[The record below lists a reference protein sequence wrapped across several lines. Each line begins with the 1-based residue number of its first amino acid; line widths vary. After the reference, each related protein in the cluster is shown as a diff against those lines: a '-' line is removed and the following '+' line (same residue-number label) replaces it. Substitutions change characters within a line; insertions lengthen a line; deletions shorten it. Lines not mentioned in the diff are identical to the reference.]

1 MKQLQI
7 ALLCEGTYPHMQGGV
22 SIWCDQLIQGLPE
35 HQFHVYAISGQ
46 RLRLHELQLP
56 PNVGAIVSVPLWEQG
71 GPARAHGLH
80 SQGLAR
86 LDEAYDFLL
95 GTLFSR
101 TLADRG
107 EPQRFLSALRDIFE
121 YAQRGNLTRALTS
134 QRNTV
139 QFYQRWQKQ
148 AAIGVSEHRSGSM
161 LPAPTLADAIQASAW
176 LEHFL
181 RPLSCVPPRVDVCH
195 AASNGLS
202 PLLAFASKWAHNTPF
217 VLTEHGIYL
226 RERFLELRFS
236 SHSPAFRAFLLRFYS
251 LLTRAAYSMADLI
264 TPGSHYNERW
274 ALDQGA
280 EPERIRQ
287 VYNGINPA
295 FFPTSTINPARP
307 TISWVG
313 RIDPLKDLET
323 LIRAFGM
330 VKESLPEAK
339 LRMFGSVPKG
349 NEGYAKYCQDLV
361 AELGLSSS
369 ATFEGRVTDV
379 VDAYHSGHMVALTS
393 ISEGFPYTLIEAMA
407 AGRATV
413 ATDVGGVTEALGETG
428 LVVPSRDV
436 RAVAHA
442 SLRLLG
448 SADLR
453 HRLSHAARQR
463 VLSQFTL
470 ENFLHVYREIY
481 PRVLSQP
488 VAHSRWQS

>member
-22 SIWCDQLIQGLPE
+22 SMWCDQLIQGLPE

-46 RLRLHELQLP
+46 RLRMHELQLP
-56 PNVGAIVSVPLWEQG
+56 ANVNTIVSVPLWEREG
-71 GPARAHGLH
+71 SVRAQVHH
-80 SQGLAR
+80 QGLTK

-95 GTLFSR
+95 STLFSR
-101 TLADRG
+101 TSEDRG
-107 EPQRFLSALRDIFE
+107 EPHRFLDALRNIFE
-121 YAQRGNLTRALTS
+121 YAQQGNLTKALTS

-139 QFYQRWQKQ
+139 QVYQSWQKQ
-148 AAIGVSEHRSGSM
+148 ARISSSEYRSSAI
-161 LPAPTLADAIQASAW
+161 LPMPTLADALQASVW

-181 RPLSCVPPRVDVCH
+181 RPLSYVPPKADVCN

-202 PLLAFASKWAHNTPF
+202 PLLAFASKWANKTPF

-236 SHSPAFRAFLLRFYS
+236 SHSPAFKAFLLRFYS

-295 FFPTSTINPARP
+295 FFPTSTINPAQP

-330 VKESLPEAK
+330 VKENLPEAR
-339 LRMFGSVPKG
+339 LRMFGPVPKG

-361 AELGLSSS
+361 VELGLTQS
-369 ATFEGRVTDV
+369 ATFEGRIVDV

-407 AGRATV
+407 SGRATV

-436 RAVAHA
+436 RAVAQA

-488 VAHSRWQS
+488 ILPSRWLP